1 MKKAAFL
8 FCISFFCSIELLL
21 AQQAGILSADT
32 AKTTVKRA
40 QNVFVELGGA
50 GLTFSA
56 NYDTRF
62 SKKRDGLGGR
72 IGAGYISADGNDVL
86 SVPFS
91 LNYLLG
97 KGKNFFEVGVGATY
111 LKLKTEGTTYTY
123 TYNNGSGSTITREE
137 KGDFLAFNESG
148 ILGTLNF
155 GYRLQ
160 PIDSGFSFRASFN
173 PLFGY
178 GSFVPF
184 AGLGFGYSF

>member
-8 FCISFFCSIELLL
+8 VCISFLCSFELLQ
-21 AQQAGILSADT
+21 AQQASVLSTDT
-32 AKTTVKRA
+32 SEITVRRA

-72 IGAGYISADGNDVL
+72 IGAGYISTDGDDIL

-111 LKLKTEGTTYTY
+111 LKLKSEGSTYTY
-123 TYNNGSGSTITREE
+123 TYSDGSGGTTTTIE
-137 KGDFLAFNESG
+137 GNDFLAFNESG
-148 ILGTLNF
+148 VLGTLTF

-160 PIDSGFSFRASFN
+160 PVDSGFSFRASFN